1 MGALRRL
8 AHVTVMAVLALSM
21 TLFATLGGLWIW
33 SGTEGSLAT
42 AAQLA
47 VRFLPNLFPD
57 SQTEPVLVLQGVT
70 GTVREGGTVALVRW
84 QHAGQTVE
92 VQNLQVQWDWRA
104 LRDGRL
110 RHLWWSFDCPCQ
122 STSCWTSPPWS
133 GRVHLHSPY
142 RTFRVTMCLMVRP
155 TGGISPMHKLRPEPT
170 RHKGTCRPAL
180 QWR

>member
-70 GTVREGGTVALVRW
+70 GKRLMYQRPKEGARLSKKARQLLV
-84 QHAGQTVE
+84 
-92 VQNLQVQWDWRA
+92 
-104 LRDGRL
+104 
-110 RHLWWSFDCPCQ
+110 
-122 STSCWTSPPWS
+122 
-133 GRVHLHSPY
+133 
-142 RTFRVTMCLMVRP
+142 
-155 TGGISPMHKLRPEPT
+155 
-170 RHKGTCRPAL
+170 
-180 QWR
+180 